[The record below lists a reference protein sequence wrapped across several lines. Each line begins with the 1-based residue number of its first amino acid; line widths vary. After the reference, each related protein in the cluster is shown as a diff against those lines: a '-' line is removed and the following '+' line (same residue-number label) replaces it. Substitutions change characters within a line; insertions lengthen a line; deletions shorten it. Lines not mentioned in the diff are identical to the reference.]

1 MGVLTTDT
9 EIETS
14 LSTGLTD
21 LDAFLLGGIR
31 RGSLVG
37 LHGSG
42 LILATQLSIIA
53 QLSKSKGGL
62 ESRVLWFEYERFP
75 ADVLRDVAHRF
86 GLKADTAIDNI
97 VVSDAQHGVTEGLS
111 LATEEGVQFIVI
123 EDLYRLGKEPERQ
136 RKDLALLKDWAS
148 RVNGVCVV
156 VNPLRPLI
164 HDAALCWKSLSPESS
179 DYTLHFVP
187 EVYIADIDKRP
198 PVCDRLVGI
207 SFDKGNTTPLAWAEA
222 CQVQGGLCDCKKFGT
237 GVVA

>member
-1 MGVLTTDT
+1 MMSTDT

-21 LDAFLLGGIR
+21 LDTLLLGGFSL
-31 RGSLVG
+31 GSLVG

-42 LILATQLSIIA
+42 LILATQLSVVA
-53 QLSKSKGGL
+53 QLPVSKGGL
-62 ESRVLWFEYERFP
+62 ESRVMWFEYERFP

-86 GLKADTAIDNI
+86 GLNVDTVMDNI
-97 VVSDAQHGVTEGLS
+97 VVSETHLDITEGIA

-136 RKDLALLKDWAS
+136 RKGLALLKDWAS

-164 HDAALCWKSLSPESS
+164 IDSVSCWRSLSPERS
-179 DYTLHFVP
+179 DYTLHVIP
-187 EVYIADIDKRP
+187 EVHIAGIDKRP
-198 PVCDRLVGI
+198 AVCDRLVGI
-207 SFDKGNTTPLAWAEA
+207 SFDRGPTTPLVWAEA
-222 CQVQGGLCDCKKFGT
+222 CHVHGALCDCKNY
-237 GVVA
+237 GVGVNA